1 MTKILL
7 MLGVFWSAG
16 LMAAPLSDS
25 ELKQR
30 AEQLGISENILDL
43 SSELCLIYGLDGS
56 KVALNVKDAIERHML
71 RYEKNDNPSPEQIIQ
86 FLNHNKNFMTCGDDN
101 KHYMMV
107 SFEHGNAYDQLFNV
121 LFFDWLLVDDDSLYI
136 DVNAY
141 SFTGPPDGKTPESLM
156 DYMYRESKNRSN
168 SRQTNNEIK
177 ELIEVMEF
185 NLGAK
190 RYRDFTP
197 QQKQLEH

>member
-1 MTKILL
+1 MKLL
-7 MLGVFWSAG
+7 IIFSLLLSFGAT
-16 LMAAPLSDS
+16 AAQRSES

-30 AEQLGISENILDL
+30 AKQLGITVDIVNL
-43 SSELCLIYGLDGS
+43 SNKICGIFIGDGS
-56 KVALNVKDAIERHML
+56 KVALNVKGAIERHMQNF
-71 RYEKNDNPSPEQIIQ
+71 EKIANPTPEQIIQ
-86 FLNHNKNFMTCGDDN
+86 FLNRNKNFMTCGKNN

-121 LFFDWLLVDDDSLYI
+121 LFFDWLLVEGDSLYI

-141 SFTGPPDGKTPESLM
+141 SFTGPPDGKSPESVL
-156 DYMYRESKNRSN
+156 DYMYRDTKNKRN
-168 SRQTNNEIK
+168 TRQTINEIK
-177 ELIEVMEF
+177 ELIEVFEF

-197 QQKQLEH
+197 EQKQLN

>member
-16 LMAAPLSDS
+16 LMAAPLSES

-30 AEQLGISENILDL
+30 AEQLGISENIGML
-43 SSELCLIYGLDGS
+43 SRTLCGYYGRDGD
-56 KVALNVKDAIERHML
+56 KVALNVKGAIERHML
-71 RYEKNDNPSPEQIIQ
+71 KYEKISNPTPEQIIQ
-86 FLNHNKNFMTCGDDN
+86 FLNRNKNFMTCGKNN

-107 SFEHGNAYDQLFNV
+107 SFEHGAYDQLFNV
-121 LFFDWLLVDDDSLYI
+121 LFFDWLLLDDDSQYI

-141 SFTGPPDGKTPESLM
+141 SFTGPPDGTSPESLL
-156 DYMYRESKNRSN
+156 DYMYRATQNLSYAKL
-168 SRQTNNEIK
+168 TVIEIQ

-197 QQKQLEH
+197 EQKQLN

>member
-1 MTKILL
+1 MKLL
-7 MLGVFWSAG
+7 IIFSLLLSFGAT
-16 LMAAPLSDS
+16 AAPLSEP

-30 AEQLGISENILDL
+30 TEQLGISENIGSL
-43 SSELCLIYGLDGS
+43 SGTICGLYRLAGD
-56 KVALNVKDAIERHML
+56 KVALNVKVAIEKHML
-71 RYEKNDNPSPEQIIQ
+71 DYEKIANPTPEQIIQ
-86 FLNHNKNFMTCGDDN
+86 FLNRNKNFMTCGKNN

-121 LFFDWLLVDDDSLYI
+121 LFFDWLLVEGDSLYI

-141 SFTGPPDGKTPESLM
+141 SFTGPPDGKSPESVL
-156 DYMYRESKNRSN
+156 DYMYRDTKNKRN
-168 SRQTNNEIK
+168 TRQTINEIK
-177 ELIEVMEF
+177 ELIEVFEF

-197 QQKQLEH
+197 EQKQLN

>member
-1 MTKILL
+1 MKLL
-7 MLGVFWSAG
+7 IIFSLLLSFGAT
-16 LMAAPLSDS
+16 AAQLSES

-30 AEQLGISENILDL
+30 AEQLGISENIVDI
-43 SSELCLIYGLDGS
+43 SNEICLVYRRSGS
-56 KVALNVKDAIERHML
+56 KVAQNVKRTIERHML
-71 RYEKNDNPSPEQIIQ
+71 KYEKVADPTQVQIIQ

-136 DVNAY
+136 DVNVY
-141 SFTGPPDGKTPESLM
+141 SFTGPPDGKTPESLL

-168 SRQTNNEIK
+168 SRQMNNEIK
-177 ELIEVMEF
+177 ELIEFFEGD
-185 NLGAK
+185 LGAK
-190 RYRDFTP
+190 RYTDFTAE
-197 QQKQLEH
+197 QKQLEH